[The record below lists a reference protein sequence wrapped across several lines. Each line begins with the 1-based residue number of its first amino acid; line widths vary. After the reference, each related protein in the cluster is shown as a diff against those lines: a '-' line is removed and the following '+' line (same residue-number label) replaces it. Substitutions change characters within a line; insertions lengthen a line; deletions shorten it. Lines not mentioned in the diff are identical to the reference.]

1 MGSEE
6 PQLPVTSSAEPD
18 WPPDARSCY
27 QDALHALLEPGIS
40 FVVGGAFA
48 VHTHTGIWRTTKDLD
63 LLLTTPHVPEALA
76 RLKARG
82 FDTYIKDPVWLAKAS
97 RGEYFV
103 DLITGVGN
111 GSLSVDPT
119 WIERGV
125 PEVVLGLPC
134 RVLAVEELLVS
145 KICVAYRERFDGAD
159 VVHLIR
165 SCGKTLDWTRL
176 LELTG
181 EHWELLFWSLVLF
194 AYVYPA
200 HTDDVPDSVWNE
212 LTASFTHQIKSPS
225 KDAPFRGS
233 LVDPRMFAID
243 VNEWGER
250 DLYKEYCENHPGLM
264 QTDPSGGSHE

>member
-6 PQLPVTSSAEPD
+6 PQLPVTSSTEPD
-18 WPPDARSCY
+18 WPPEARECY
-27 QDALHALLEPGIS
+27 EDALHALLPPGIS

-48 VHTHTGIWRTTKDLD
+48 VHTHTGIWRATKDLD
-63 LLLTTPHVPEALA
+63 LLLTAADLPEALA

-82 FDTYIKDPVWLAKAS
+82 FHTYIQDPVWLAKAR

-111 GSLSVDPT
+111 GSLSVDST
-119 WIERGV
+119 WIDRGV

-134 RVLAVEELLVS
+134 RVLAMEELIVS

-165 SCGKTLDWTRL
+165 RSGKILDWERL

-181 EHWELLFWSLVLF
+181 SHWELLFWSLVLF
-194 AYVYPA
+194 AYIYPA
-200 HTDDVPDSVWNE
+200 HTDDVPHRIWDE
-212 LTASFTHQIKSPS
+212 LTAWFTHQIKSP
-225 KDAPFRGS
+225 KRAAPFRGS

-250 DLYKEYCENHPGLM
+250 DLYKENCQNHLIETGNSRGN
-264 QTDPSGGSHE
+264 QE

>member
-1 MGSEE
+1 MGSED

-63 LLLTTPHVPEALA
+63 LLVTAGDLPEALDRLQA
-76 RLKARG
+76 RR
-82 FDTYIKDPVWLAKAS
+82 FDTYVKHPVWLAKAR

-103 DLITGVGN
+103 DLITGIGN
-111 GSLSVDPT
+111 ASLGVDCR
-119 WIERGV
+119 WIDRSI
-125 PEVVLGLPC
+125 PETVLGFPC
-134 RVLAVEELLVS
+134 RVLVVEELIVS
-145 KICVAYRERFDGAD
+145 KVFVAYRERFDGAD

-165 SCGKTLDWTRL
+165 TRGRTLDWARL
-176 LELTG
+176 LELIG
-181 EHWELLFWSLVLF
+181 AHWELLFWSLVLY

-200 HTDDVPDSVWNE
+200 HTGEVPETIWND
-212 LTASFTHQIKSPS
+212 LTARFMRQVKSPS
-225 KDAPFRGS
+225 KDAPFRGT

-243 VNEWGER
+243 VNEWGQR
-250 DLYKEYCENHPGLM
+250 NLYKEYCEHHPWLIH
-264 QTDPSGGSHE
+264 TDKSQGSD